1 MFAPKIY
8 VIFTCILIIAFMFV
22 SCKPKTVQTDTG
34 TGDGSNVTG
43 TTNDTGVGDITL
55 TTSDGYT
62 IAGTFMDGEGEG
74 KRPAVLLIHMLG
86 SDRHAYDELQ
96 SKLALKGISSL
107 SIDLRGHGD
116 STAGGTLDYKAFT
129 IEEWQ
134 AALNDLR
141 AGMENLK
148 ARDNVDPKLTGMI
161 GASIGANMAVAL
173 AADEFL
179 SGAQNPP
186 NALVLLS
193 PGLNYKEYQPLE
205 GGLIHELRRIPVF
218 IVSSPGDAQS
228 YPGSQAMS
236 QASKGTLREFEGN
249 GHGTALFE
257 THPELMD
264 EIANWLYDR
273 VANQAG
279 ADETAPTNIDEPAST
294 GDGATTGQ

>member
-1 MFAPKIY
+1 MFAFKTY
-8 VIFTCILIIAFMFV
+8 QIFTCILVIALTFV
-22 SCKPKTVQTDTG
+22 SCKPRVPQTDTG

-43 TTNDTGVGDITL
+43 TTNVTPGSDITI
-55 TTSDGYT
+55 TTSDRFT
-62 IAGTFMDGEGEG
+62 IAGTFVNGVGEG

-86 SDRHAYDELQ
+86 SDRHSYKELQ
-96 SKLALKGISSL
+96 AKLAQKGISSL

-116 STAGGTLDYKAFT
+116 STDGGRLNYKDFK

-141 AGMENLK
+141 AGMEDLK
-148 ARDNVDPKLTGMI
+148 SRDNVDPKLTGMI

-173 AADEFL
+173 AAEEFL

-186 NALVLLS
+186 YALVLLS

-205 GGLIHELRRIPVF
+205 GGFIRELRGIPVF
-218 IVSSPGDAQS
+218 VVSSPGDTQS
-228 YPGSQAMS
+228 YPASQAIS
-236 QASKGTLREFEGN
+236 QATKGTLREFEGD

-273 VANQAG
+273 VANQVG
-279 ADETAPTNIDEPAST
+279 ADGTAPTNIDEPAST